1 MDKQIIVLITVVAI
15 VVLSGIQLVQINNI
29 KDAFVVKGSIGG
41 GNVIQSSVQGIA
53 ALPQTPPAPTPSMVG
68 GC

>member
-15 VVLSGIQLVQINNI
+15 VVLSGIQLVQINNLKENLATNGPVI
-29 KDAFVVKGSIGG
+29 GNSVVQ
-41 GNVIQSSVQGIA
+41 NTAQQIA
-53 ALPQTPPAPTPSMVG
+53 PPQQASTPSMVG